1 MATILLVWPLRTS
14 EYSVLGVSVPVNGT
28 SLSQWPKLCL
38 LSWLHSNPHFCFLH
52 AWVCLVCAEDTC
64 NEAEKKKSVKPG
76 GCGMN
81 RTVTMARQMS
91 TQEQNT
97 GGYFDKSSNWDQQ
110 TATNTTEFHTCQITR
125 VLWGNWCGWKEYE
138 PGNQN
143 DEPEVSVFHFTGD
156 VIWLLGPSKLVPF
169 PQRGNN
175 CSTLLEVGVIK
186 AWSSVVIEPDH
197 LMLPVEKLRLKAR

>member
-1 MATILLVWPLRTS
+1 MGP
-14 EYSVLGVSVPVNGT
+14 VLVNGPNCVSCHGST
-28 SLSQWPKLCL
+28 PILISAFFMLGSAWCVLKTPAMKLK
-38 LSWLHSNPHFCFLH
+38 
-52 AWVCLVCAEDTC
+52 
-64 NEAEKKKSVKPG
+64 KKKSVKPG

-143 DEPEVSVFHFTGD
+143 DEPEVSVCHFTGD